1 MIKYGYGTVNIAKIP
16 LPFDVR
22 VHFGDKIEWQ
32 LDGLSTLAPQS
43 NAREHPRDH
52 PRPRKKSADYISAE
66 TDLSTETAPRSD
78 GKI

>member
-1 MIKYGYGTVNIAKIP
+1 
-16 LPFDVR
+16 

-52 PRPRKKSADYISAE
+52 PRPRKKSADYSAAE
-66 TDLSTETAPRSD
+66 TDLRTENALRSD
-78 GKI
+78 EKN